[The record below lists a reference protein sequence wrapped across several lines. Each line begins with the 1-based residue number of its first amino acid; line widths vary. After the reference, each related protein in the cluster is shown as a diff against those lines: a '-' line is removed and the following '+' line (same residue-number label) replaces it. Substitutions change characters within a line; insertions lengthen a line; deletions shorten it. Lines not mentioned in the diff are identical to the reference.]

1 MSTSDASLR
10 RLLLRYSITLTVES
24 REDTDSV
31 RIRATET
38 RELLRFDLNF
48 NGNLIRGSGLA
59 GVVWVPSGA
68 WNNYEL
74 KKRRCQNTLSPTS
87 CHDP

>member
-10 RLLLRYSITLTVES
+10 RLLVRYSITLTVES

-31 RIRATET
+31 RVRAIET

-48 NGNLIRGSGLA
+48 DGNLIRGSGVP

-68 WNNYEL
+68 WSNYEL
-74 KKRRCQNTLSPTS
+74 KKRRCQNTLSPAG